1 MQGTKFPA
9 GVWGKAPLFP
19 ILQSAKRIKSR
30 SQGAKRHLT
39 LHPLV
44 LNAENKPPRPHLCRK
59 LQKIKTTLLRLILR
73 NCLYI
78 KTAAQ
83 LFFKR
88 KLCSSS
94 SFKASFT
101 EFLRQV
107 TLRSLTFLGCAPRLK
122 ERRWDCRP
130 MPCLGIFPGNSYRN
144 ALRFLRFPISVTLN
158 PAQRA
163 RNSNPPT
170 PISASRRF

>member
-44 LNAENKPPRPHLCRK
+44 LNAESTPRLHLCRK

-94 SFKASFT
+94 LFKANFT
-101 EFLRQV
+101 GFLRQA
-107 TLRSLTFLGCAPRLK
+107 TLRFLTFLGCAPRLR

-130 MPCLGIFPGNSYRN
+130 MPCLGISSPN
-144 ALRFLRFPISVTLN
+144 
-158 PAQRA
+158 
-163 RNSNPPT
+163 